1 MKDLF
6 AVFDFERRFNI
17 DSKSIEK
24 KYFQLSRETH
34 PDFHLNKN
42 EFDKSGILAKSSLIN
57 QAYVC
62 LKEPFLRAKHILELE
77 WPDIPDSEL
86 KKISQSFLFEVMD
99 IQDTIS
105 DYHDSNKNEKINKME
120 KLKQLE
126 SNLKIRSNELL
137 NNLYE
142 LDNEW
147 ILILNENLNSKIPF
161 MKRINELINTKIY
174 IRNLLQTIYQE
185 INNELI

>member
-1 MKDLF
+1 
-6 AVFDFERRFNI
+6 
-17 DSKSIEK
+17 
-24 KYFQLSRETH
+24 
-34 PDFHLNKN
+34 
-42 EFDKSGILAKSSLIN
+42 
-57 QAYVC
+57 
-62 LKEPFLRAKHILELE
+62 
-77 WPDIPDSEL
+77 
-86 KKISQSFLFEVMD
+86 MD

-105 DYHDSNKNEKINKME
+105 DFHDSNKNDKINKME

-185 INNELI
+185 INNELN